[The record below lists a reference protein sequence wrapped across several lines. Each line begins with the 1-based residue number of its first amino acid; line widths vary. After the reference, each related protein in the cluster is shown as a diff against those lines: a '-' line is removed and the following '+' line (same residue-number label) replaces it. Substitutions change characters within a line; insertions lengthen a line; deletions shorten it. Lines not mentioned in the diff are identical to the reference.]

1 MYVAAALALGLAAV
15 GALLLANGLHQ
26 PGLVLVGS
34 FLVLLGLAVLTD
46 VVVTA
51 RQRAGTAWVGP
62 VLAGRRDVLPATV
75 LVEHPV
81 SAWIVGALVAP
92 VGLLLTGWGVL
103 VLVLEA
109 DGVGRVVGGALVVA
123 TGLGGLWLA
132 VALARR
138 ERVEGIWLTSL
149 ALTVRD
155 RRGTRR
161 VAWTDIVAVTGPT
174 PPGATVQVWA
184 RRPELVVVRPEPRVG
199 DDHRITIET
208 TGYALDADGTA
219 RVLRYYTRP
228 GAARELEQPV
238 TLATL
243 RLRAAQ
249 EAQTEARPGA
259 WPPPPAPG
267 PLPAARPAD
276 PVRAALADIRAAAQD
291 MGAVEG
297 MEFAVD
303 GFPTML
309 SSEHVDLRRQGR
321 FFEIQYSDM
330 GRSRVIARV
339 AAVEDARRAFLHAVA
354 YLAAGRGHGPLH
366 GVRPTRFETPGL
378 TDQDR
383 VDASVAEMKERQA
396 RDDDPDAELHP
407 DGWAQARAV
416 SAAVVAHLGHV
427 GPPEPEARRA
437 ATLAALD
444 AHGLPATAH
453 AWVEQL
459 LAEAVDLP
467 ANRTTPDLAVLGR
480 EVAAT
485 MLLRHPGLTDEAAR
499 ALAHH
504 ATYQWR

>member
-15 GALLLANGLHQ
+15 GALVLANGLHQ

-92 VGLLLTGWGVL
+92 VGVLLTGWGVL

-123 TGLGGLWLA
+123 AGLGVLWLA
-132 VALARR
+132 VVLARR

-184 RRPELVVVRPEPRVG
+184 RRPELVVVRPEPRAG

-208 TGYALDADGTA
+208 TGYALDADSTA

-249 EAQTEARPGA
+249 EAQTEHRPAPSPHG
-259 WPPPPAPG
+259 PPPGTRPVD
-267 PLPAARPAD
+267 PAD
-276 PVRAALADIRAAAQD
+276 PRAALADIRVAAQD

-297 MEFAVD
+297 MEFAVE
-303 GFPTML
+303 GFPTWL
-309 SSEHVDLRRQGR
+309 SSEHVDLRRRGR
-321 FFEIQYSDM
+321 FFEVHYSDM

-339 AAVEDARRAFLHAVA
+339 ADVADARRVFLHQVA
-354 YLAAGRGHGPLH
+354 SLAAGRGHGPLLD
-366 GVRPTRFETPGL
+366 VRPTRFDTPGL

-383 VDASVAEMKERQA
+383 VDAFIAELDDRRA
-396 RDDDPDAELHP
+396 REDDPDAELYPH
-407 DGWAQARAV
+407 GWAQARAV
-416 SAAVVAHLGHV
+416 SAAVVAHLGHA
-427 GPPEPEARRA
+427 GSPEPQARRA
-437 ATLAALD
+437 ATLAALAAD
-444 AHGLPATAH
+444 ELPASAL

-459 LAEAVDLP
+459 VAEAVDLP
-467 ANRTTPDLAVLGR
+467 ANRTTPDLAGLGR

-485 MLLRHPGLTDEAAR
+485 MLLRHPGLTEEAAR